1 MEAQEV
7 GLAEKKSECEPRA
20 KGWETLAGSDDK
32 GLVGHAEE
40 FGLISLSFVSL
51 ISEKGSQQRNLKVI
65 RVTFTSITTSVVWK
79 INSGEGGLI
88 EERRTDKTLS

>member
-51 ISEKGSQQRNLKVI
+51 ISEKGSQQKEFKSDQGYVY
-65 RVTFTSITTSVVWK
+65 
-79 INSGEGGLI
+79 INYYICRLEDKFWGRRFD
-88 EERRTDKTLS
+88 RRT